1 MCEWIDNYVSEKG
14 QMTPEAFT
22 VSVHNINF
30 LFASYV
36 IQIFI
41 FFLFF
46 TNVFFLQRMVMKDEL
61 IETERVRAIQEVC
74 ADSCSMKL

>member
-1 MCEWIDNYVSEKG
+1 MRQEQGNNLCGYYVCEWIDNYVSEKG

-41 FFLFF
+41 FF
-46 TNVFFLQRMVMKDEL
+46 
-61 IETERVRAIQEVC
+61 
-74 ADSCSMKL
+74 